1 MYLQVMLPKCIF
13 VDQNKFP
20 IIAYLRN
27 KTTMELVPL
36 PINIDVSLVVPIN
49 IHGQDDDSK
58 GFKLNFSV
66 EWRVRWRTFLSLRR
80 PL

>member
-1 MYLQVMLPKCIF
+1 
-13 VDQNKFP
+13 
-20 IIAYLRN
+20 
-27 KTTMELVPL
+27 MELVPL